1 MELIIENNNLKSKK
15 YQLSNKHNPKLK
27 FSIYNK
33 QVHEGEFDVEIK
45 RIF

>member
-1 MELIIENNNLKSKK
+1 MNVENNNLKSKK